1 MKTKTQPQPKFIV
14 NHEGF
19 TKEAEALSQIEK
31 LKASKTPTIVYT
43 NAKAKIKTTYT
54 LNRKNYYVDAEVYT
68 PTPSNTGTTADS
80 NDRDNADILLNV
92 QPTAE

>member
-1 MKTKTQPQPKFIV
+1 MKTKTQPQPKFFV
-14 NHEGF
+14 NDKDF
-19 TKEAEALSQIEK
+19 TKETEALSQLEA
-31 LKASKTPTIVYT
+31 LKASKTPKIVYT
-43 NAKAKIKTTYT
+43 DVKAKTKTTYT

-68 PTPSNTGTTADS
+68 PKPSNTGTTADS